1 MTKNEILE
9 MVINEFKTE
18 GIEIA
23 EDVALRAAKVGF
35 GLAKKIVI
43 ATPNSIDDILL
54 PIIAIVE
61 PKVYEWIDKLDGQVG

>member
-9 MVINEFKTE
+9 MIVNEFKSE

-35 GLAKKIVI
+35 GLAKKIVT

-54 PIIAIVE
+54 PVIGIVE